1 MNKLFLKFAM
11 LPAPF
16 WRSLGA
22 DTDQLSAILNM
33 RLMIDNRRPMG
44 FGRRQTQKKEIKH
57 GTITSTL
64 LFTLMGA
71 FYSLPLFAI
80 SDRIISLALY
90 FTIIFLMLT
99 LSLITDFSNA
109 LFDNKD
115 KYTLFP
121 RPIND
126 RTLVLAKLLHIFIYL
141 LRMVVPTSLAAW
153 CLLIYQDGWT
163 SAIIF
168 PIAITL
174 LTFMSLFVVNGV
186 YLIILRLTNPE
197 RFKDIISYFQ
207 VVASVIFFAI
217 VYLRPRNVN
226 IDVEALSP
234 TDFSWAKYVPSYW
247 LASFW
252 HWLGHPMLLGGGI
265 AVTLLGLL
273 TPVICIVA
281 LVRWLAPEFTKK
293 INGIDGA
300 EVSMPVAVAAKGS
313 IPNKFYLRMANLFN
327 RNEAAKA
334 GFILAWL
341 QTSRSRTFRMRVY
354 PSMAFI
360 PIYFIYLL
368 TQNGSSI
375 ADAFGAL
382 SGSKKYLLL
391 LYMSSYVLING
402 LNYLVM
408 SDQYKAAWVFYSS
421 PVDPPGHI
429 MIGAFKALCVKLF
442 LPFFIAITAFILY
455 IWGVSVVPDIL
466 LAMINVLVLAI
477 CMARISLRQLPFSS
491 MEQMKQSG
499 GRVIKSL
506 LTMLIPAVL
515 GFAHYLSIHIWW
527 LKLTLGFLSAAM
539 LWFIWESYATTTWA
553 NVRKEDV

>member
-22 DTDQLSAILNM
+22 DTDQLSAILDM
-33 RLMIDNRRPMG
+33 RLMIDNRRPIG

-57 GTITSTL
+57 GTITSTI
-64 LFTLMGA
+64 LFTFMGA
-71 FYSLPLFAI
+71 FYSLPLFVVP
-80 SDRIISLALY
+80 DRVISLALY

-141 LRMVVPTSLAAW
+141 MRMVIPTSFAAW
-153 CLLIYQDGWT
+153 CLLTYQDGWT
-163 SAIIF
+163 STLVF
-168 PIAITL
+168 PVAITL

-186 YLIILRLTNPE
+186 YLIILKLTSAE

-207 VVASVIFFAI
+207 VIASVVFFAI

-226 IDVEALSP
+226 IDVNALDP
-234 TDFSWAKYVPSYW
+234 ARYKWVQFVPSYW
-247 LASFW
+247 LAGFW
-252 HWLGHPMLLGGGI
+252 KWLGHPMLLGGGVI
-265 AVTLLGLL
+265 TTLCGLL
-273 TPVICIVA
+273 VPVFCIVA
-281 LVRWLAPEFTKK
+281 LVRWLAPEFTRK
-293 INGIDGA
+293 IAGIDGA
-300 EVSMPVAVAAKGS
+300 EVSMPVTARGKKAKQ
-313 IPNKFYLRMANLFN
+313 NRLYLKLATLFN
-327 RNEAAKA
+327 RSDAAKA
-334 GFILAWL
+334 GFMLAWL

-375 ADAFGAL
+375 AEAFSAL
-382 SGSKKYLLL
+382 HGSRKYLLL

-402 LNYLVM
+402 LSYMVM

-421 PVDPPGHI
+421 PVDPPGKV

-442 LPFFIAITAFILY
+442 LPFFIAITIFILY
-455 IWGVSVVPDIL
+455 IWGISVVPDIL

-477 CMARISLRQLPFSS
+477 CMARISMRQLPFSS
-491 MEQMKQSG
+491 MEHMKQSG
-499 GRVIKSL
+499 GRVVRSL
-506 LTMLIPAVL
+506 LTMLIPGVL
-515 GFAHYLSIHIWW
+515 GFAHYLSMEIWW
-527 LKLTLGFLSAAM
+527 LKLTLAFLSVAL
-539 LWFIWESYATTTWA
+539 LWFIWESYTTTTWA
-553 NVRKEDV
+553 NVRKEEM